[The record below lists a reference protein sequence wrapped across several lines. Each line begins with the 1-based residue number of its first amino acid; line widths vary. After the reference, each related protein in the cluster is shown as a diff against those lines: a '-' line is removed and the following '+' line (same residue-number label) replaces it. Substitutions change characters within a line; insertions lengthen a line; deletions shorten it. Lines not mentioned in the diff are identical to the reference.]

1 MAEQWKTLSDEL
13 ADAAEMVGQ
22 SVVRVEGRR
31 RFPATGIVFSEDG
44 LIVTAHHVLHRDEEI
59 SVGLPGGETVE
70 AELVGRDPATDL
82 ALLRIDAAE
91 LAVPTWA
98 ETSELRPGELVLALG
113 RPGRGIQASFG
124 ALSVVADISG
134 WMRRAEGE
142 GQPDSSERHE
152 HRGHHSHGPRGRFGG
167 HPGHPGRPHHQHAV
181 HPSAIAGR
189 LETII
194 RPDLVMYPGFS
205 GGPLVRA
212 DGTIAGMNTSALLR
226 MGALTVPAAMIRVVG
241 EALQTHGR
249 VRQGYLGVSSQVV
262 RLPDA
267 LQEELDQQTGLLI
280 VQVLSDSP
288 AERAGLLL
296 GDVITSFDGVATET
310 LDDLIALLSGDR
322 VGSEVE
328 VRVLRGGE
336 MMSIYTTVAERS

>member
-1 MAEQWKTLSDEL
+1 MSEQWKAFSDEL
-13 ADAAEMVGQ
+13 ADAAEMIGQ

-31 RFPATGIVFSEDG
+31 RFPATGIVWSADG
-44 LIVTAHHVLHRDEEI
+44 LIVTAHHVLHRDEDI
-59 SVGLPGGETVE
+59 SVGLPGGETVA

-82 ALLRIDAAE
+82 ALLRVEADG

-113 RPGRGIQASFG
+113 RPGKGIQASLG
-124 ALSVVADISG
+124 ALSVVADLGSWLHRSEG
-134 WMRRAEGE
+134 AERTESSVHKE
-142 GQPDSSERHE
+142 GAGRHS
-152 HRGHHSHGPRGRFGG
+152 HRGRGPRGRFGRSEHRG
-167 HPGHPGRPHHQHAV
+167 HSHMEHA
-181 HPSAIAGR
+181 SAIAGR

-212 DGTIAGMNTSALLR
+212 DGTVAGMNTSALLR

-267 LQEELDQQTGLLI
+267 LQDELDQQTGLLI
-280 VQVLSDSP
+280 VQVLPDSP

-310 LDDLIALLSGDR
+310 LDDLITLLSGDR

-336 MMSIYTTVAERS
+336 MASIYTTVAERA